1 MKSVLELQMQAAI
14 RRDVVAL
21 AVCVGLLLLTVMAW
35 VLG

>member
-21 AVCVGLLLLTVMAW
+21 AVCVGFLLLTVVAW
-35 VLG
+35 VFG